1 MQNFLN
7 VTLNL
12 YHFLKQTSVSSVL
25 YWGQENQQVL
35 FTVGLCL
42 LAAAILVAA
51 MILFLLRNRHIARMK
66 LKDLT
71 QSVDTEATR
80 DYQVNFYF
88 HSSVCVYFMFV
99 YINVAIIR
107 LSNLRRYEFI
117 KKIVKH
123 TISK

>member
-1 MQNFLN
+1 M
-7 VTLNL
+7 
-12 YHFLKQTSVSSVL
+12 SSVL

-80 DYQVNFYF
+80 DYQVNFYS
-88 HSSVCVYFMFV
+88 HSSVCVYFMFG

-107 LSNLRRYEFI
+107 LSNLRRYEYI